1 MQAGASMAEQHYVL
15 GIHGGTTKTDAV
27 LVTMDGTLVAEES
40 TGSLDLFRVGIS
52 QAAEVVLRLAEKW
65 CKKASCDPSSL
76 YGLAVGTSRAERA
89 SEQNELQNQLLE
101 LSRRQ
106 GFQLTSVI
114 VETDVRIALEAAFA
128 SGPGVVLILNTGS
141 IACAK
146 GEDGKLYRVGGGG
159 SVLGD
164 EGSTYKLSCDALN
177 AALRGHDGRGPRT
190 LLLSYALEHFA
201 VSSIDDVIDK
211 VLRHEVDVTSFF
223 PRILKAEQERD
234 HVAHGILFRGASDLA
249 DLVRVLTMKI
259 QPKRKLP
266 VSLLGE
272 IVETEN
278 LYSKM
283 VKEKILSTLPQVVI
297 QKPKFPLPFGAII
310 LVLRPFELKR

>member
-1 MQAGASMAEQHYVL
+1 VQAGASMAEQHYVL

-40 TGSLDLFRVGIS
+40 TGSLDLFRFGIS

-76 YGLAVGTSRAERA
+76 YGLAIGTSRAERA

-101 LSRRQ
+101 LSRRH

-146 GEDGKLYRVGGGG
+146 GEDGKIYQAGGGG
-159 SVLGD
+159 RALGD
-164 EGSTYKLSCDALN
+164 EGSTFRLSCDALN
-177 AALRGHDGRGPRT
+177 AALRAHDGRGPRT
-190 LLLSYALEHFA
+190 PLLGYALEHFA
-201 VSSIDDVIDK
+201 VPSIDDLINK
-211 VLRHEVDVTSFF
+211 VYRQEVDVASFF
-223 PRILKAEQERD
+223 PRLLKAEEERD
-234 HVAHGILFRGASDLA
+234 HVAHGILFRGASELA
-249 DLVRVLTMKI
+249 DLVRVLTMKV

-272 IVETEN
+272 FLESEN
-278 LYSKM
+278 VYSEM
-283 VKEKILSTLPQVVI
+283 VKGKILSSLPQVVV
-297 QKPKFPLPFGAII
+297 QKPKFPLPFGAVI
-310 LVLRPFELKR
+310 LVLRPFEFRR

>member
-1 MQAGASMAEQHYVL
+1 MAEQRYVL
-15 GIHGGTTKTDAV
+15 GIHGASTKTDAV

-76 YGLAVGTSRAERA
+76 YGLAIGTSRAERA
-89 SEQNELQNQLLE
+89 SERNEFQNQLLE

-106 GFQLTSVI
+106 GFQFTSVI

-128 SGPGVVLILNTGS
+128 SGPGVVLIVNTGS

-146 GEDGKLYRVGGGG
+146 GEDDKIYRAGGGG
-159 SVLGD
+159 NVLGD
-164 EGSTYKLSCDALN
+164 EGSAYTLSSDALN
-177 AALRGHDGRGPRT
+177 AALRAHDGRGPRT
-190 LLLSYALEHFA
+190 LLLNYALEHFTIP
-201 VSSIDDVIDK
+201 SIDDLIDK
-211 VLRHEVDVTSFF
+211 VSRREVDVASFF
-223 PRILKAEQERD
+223 PRVLKAEEERD
-234 HVAHGILFRGASDLA
+234 HIAHGVLFRGASDLA

-272 IVETEN
+272 TLEMEN

-283 VKEKILSTLPQVVI
+283 VKEKILSSLPQVVI
-297 QKPKFPLPFGAII
+297 QKPKFPPPFGAVI
-310 LVLRPFELKR
+310 LILRPFEFKR